1 VRFAKLMLE
10 RYGRFENCELDFARR
25 GPDLHVI
32 YGPNE
37 AGKSTSLSAVSDL
50 LFGFPVRSPYNF
62 RFDYSLLR
70 VGAVLE
76 GDDRTLA
83 CRRRKSGAGTLIDVH
98 DRPIP
103 EADLLSMLRGQNRDT
118 FRLSFS
124 LDQEALREG
133 GQAIVKAKDD
143 VGQALFAAG
152 SGLTGISEQLKRI
165 EEEADSIWG
174 RRAKASRA
182 YTQAEREL
190 EASLRAV
197 RDASLKPKAWVDAKR
212 AKDEAKLRLDSLE
225 EQRKAL
231 LVENQQLQRVRR
243 VAGNVRVRQDLLEAI
258 SAAEQSSELTEA
270 AETAA
275 LAAIADGET
284 ATRAKAV
291 AERLLAELDERAAHL
306 SPDSQV
312 LEEAG
317 AIETLVSQVGG
328 VTKAARDLIRLEGER
343 AAAADEVSRLRVRAG
358 AAEGKTLAAEVVTQ
372 LRELARAHATDVAAL
387 EEIAATRAELEARRK
402 RLEAVVGEGGDREEP
417 RVLIDAVDAARRLGS
432 DADERCVVARRSA
445 DEAALEV
452 ERLLARLRPW
462 TGGAEELAALPSL
475 GDSELDGARDVWSGH
490 RNTIEEEDATA
501 LRLDTEVERLDLQ
514 IELAGTGAAISGQEV
529 VESRAARDSRWLPL
543 RAHLLGEAMVHDP
556 AEEAAS
562 FEQAVAASDSVADRR
577 FALAKESARL
587 AGLES
592 TRSERRLEAE
602 QARCRAEAAR
612 DRLATAATGW
622 RQRLLSLGLLDLEPD
637 QLTSWLSDR
646 DAALTAYAS
655 FARLKADAD
664 RLEERRATAIAALRA
679 ALGES
684 SDNAVQEIAVILGRA
699 ERRREEVEAEAE
711 RLKSA
716 REGLEQLEDDLAS
729 LERRA
734 SAAAERTEPRRVRW
748 ERLLAGTGIDLAIDA
763 ADARLA
769 AIDELRR
776 AEEGLAGLDRRMD
789 GIRRDA
795 ADFTQ
800 DLTAVSDRL
809 GIVIGEDE
817 ERIVREL
824 RTRLEGARSAK
835 LVLEGI
841 EKDRLNR
848 RSELDAAAAG
858 FAAAMEAI
866 EPLLKQTGTEAPTA
880 LSEAIERSRAL
891 RGKREALAAAEAAI
905 VRDGDGVPIDDLVA
919 LVLAKDPDELAARSD
934 GIERELNE
942 LNERAGE
949 AATAHGVASRAF
961 DDLERESGPAA
972 DAAFA
977 AEQARAEMTA
987 LAEAYI
993 LKRAQALTLRWAI
1006 ERYRERN
1013 QDPLLVRASELFS
1026 TLTLGGYSALR
1037 VDVGDGA
1044 PRLLGITDDGRA
1056 AVEVDAMSEGT
1067 TDQLFLALRLAAV
1080 EQSVEAGVCLP
1091 FLADDLFV
1099 NFDDDRAE
1107 AGLRVLAE
1115 LAQKTQVLFFT
1126 HHSHLAGIARRVVGE
1141 EGYSECTLV

>member
-10 RYGRFENCELDFARR
+10 RYGRFENCELDFTCR

-50 LFGFPVRSPYNF
+50 LFGFPTRSPYNF
-62 RFDYSLLR
+62 LFDYSLLR

-76 GDDRTLA
+76 GDDRMLA

-103 EADLLSMLRGQNRDT
+103 DADLLSMLRGQTRDT

-133 GQAIVKAKDD
+133 GHAIVKAKDD

-165 EEEADSIWG
+165 ELEADAIWG
-174 RRAKASRA
+174 RKPKGSRA

-190 EASLRAV
+190 GASLKTVREASV
-197 RDASLKPKAWVDAKR
+197 KPKAWIDAKR
-212 AKDEAKLRLDSLE
+212 AKDEAKQRSDALE

-243 VAGNVRVRQDLLEAI
+243 VAGNVRLRQDLLEAI
-258 SAAEQSSELTEA
+258 SAAEQSAEMTEA
-270 AETAA
+270 AERAA
-275 LAAIADGET
+275 LAAMADAET
-284 ATRAKAV
+284 ATRTKV
-291 AERLLAELDERAAHL
+291 IAERLLAELDERAGHL
-306 SPDSQV
+306 NPDKQV
-312 LEEAG
+312 LEEAA
-317 AIETLVSQVGG
+317 AIEALSSEVGG
-328 VTKAARDLIRLEGER
+328 LTKAARDLIRLEGER
-343 AAAADEVSRLRVRAG
+343 DAAADGVSRLRARAG
-358 AAEGKTLAAEVVTQ
+358 VVDGKTLAAEIVAQ
-372 LRELARAHATDVAAL
+372 LRELAREHAADVAAL

-402 RLEAVVGEGGDREEP
+402 RLEAVVGEGADREEP
-417 RVLIDAVDAARRLGS
+417 RALIDAVDAARRLGS

-445 DEAALEV
+445 DEAGLEG

-462 TGGAEELAALPSL
+462 MGGAEELAALPSL
-475 GDSELDGARDVWSGH
+475 GDAELDSAREAWSGH
-490 RNTIEEEDATA
+490 RDAIEEEDATA
-501 LRLDTEVERLDLQ
+501 LRVDTEIERLGLQ

-529 VESRAARDSRWLPL
+529 VDSRAARDSRWIPL
-543 RAHLLGEAMVHDP
+543 RAHLLGEATVQDP
-556 AEEAAS
+556 AGEAAS
-562 FEQAVAASDSVADRR
+562 FEQAVVASDAVADRR
-577 FALAKESARL
+577 FALAQESARL

-592 TRSERRLEAE
+592 ARSERRLEAE
-602 QARCRAEAAR
+602 QARRRAEAAR
-612 DRLATAATGW
+612 ERLATAATEW
-622 RQRLLSLGLLDLEPD
+622 RQRLLSLRLPDLEPN
-637 QLTSWLSDR
+637 QLASWLGER
-646 DAALTAYAS
+646 DAALTAHAS

-664 RLEERRATAIAALRA
+664 RLEERRATAKATLRA
-679 ALGES
+679 ALGEP
-684 SDNAVQEIAVILGRA
+684 SDDAVQEIGVILGRA

-716 REGLEQLEDDLAS
+716 REGLEQLEDDLAG

-734 SAAAERTEPRRVRW
+734 TSATERTEPRHVRW
-748 ERLLAGTGIDLAIDA
+748 ERLLADTGIDLAIDA

-776 AEEGLAGLDRRMD
+776 AEEALAALDRRMD

-800 DLTAVSDRL
+800 DLTAVAGRL
-809 GIVIGEDE
+809 GIVVREDE
-817 ERIVREL
+817 ERTVREL
-824 RTRLEGARSAK
+824 RTRLEGARAVR

-841 EKDRLNR
+841 EKDRANR

-858 FAAAMEAI
+858 LATAMEAI
-866 EPLLKQTGTEAPTA
+866 EPLLKQTATETPAA
-880 LSEAIERSRAL
+880 LSEAIQRSRAL

-919 LVLAKDPDELAARSD
+919 VVLDKDPDELAARSD
-934 GIERELNE
+934 AIERELDE

-961 DDLERESGPAA
+961 DDLERESGAAA

-977 AEQARAEMTA
+977 AEQARAEMSV

-993 LKRAQALTLRWAI
+993 LKRAQAVTLRWAI

-1026 TLTLGGYSALR
+1026 TLTLGRYSALR

-1080 EQSVEAGVCLP
+1080 EQSVAAGVCLP

-1107 AGLRVLAE
+1107 AGFRVLAE
-1115 LAQKTQVLFFT
+1115 LARKTQVLFFT
-1126 HHSHLAGIARRVVGE
+1126 HHSHLASIARTVVGE